1 MTAELKSQSQARSM
15 GGEQNL
21 IVALRIRPMAE
32 DEIIS
37 GAHPAAYKV
46 ENNMVVLL
54 DPADDPD
61 DILRANRSREK
72 QFVFDCTFDGACT
85 QRDVYEATTKVLIP
99 NVTVGYNA
107 TVFAYG
113 PTGAG
118 KTYTMLGTDEEPGIM
133 VQALNDLFLE
143 MRQNTDKAFKVTMSY
158 LEIYNEMI
166 RDLLNPDSGFLELRE
181 DARGNVQVAGIS
193 EVTAK
198 STEEVMGMLIK
209 GNLERTQEPTAAN
222 ATSSRSHAILQVTVK
237 QRSRVKSVMQEVKTG
252 RLFLVDLAGSE
263 RAANTHNR
271 GKRMVEGAH
280 INRSLLALGNCINA
294 LSDKSGPKYI
304 NYRDS
309 KLTRLLKDALGGNC
323 KTVMI
328 AHISPAS
335 SQFEESRNTLV
346 YADRAKHI
354 KTKVR
359 RNVTDVAYHIAQY
372 SNIISELR
380 DEIMRLRSKLTD
392 QSNQRQSVANIQ
404 AVQSEVV
411 ESQRRSDRAEL
422 THFKEQLLTSF
433 KDQIEL
439 RRTLMELNN
448 ASMEISLET
457 NRNQLVI
464 SEYEV
469 DTARRIRNREHS
481 TLTDNK
487 YLEEEKENEAPEGE
501 AVPTVEPV
509 EVRVARDELQV
520 LHDEKH
526 KTERVKATIRRELDT
541 AREKT
546 SKLEEMIPVRIS
558 SADQQEILQL
568 LCKVHQLEIAS
579 LEGQAAGL
587 LRDFQLRHKDMVIT
601 RLQHWRSLADDII
614 TRQRQMLEEHKV
626 EKSAELAKL
635 YELYADE
642 QSSGKVKADDISSFS
657 SIDKIASFSNLH
669 NHSATPKTNE
679 DADYEDSNKVFT
691 RSAKAKQIARAEEFG
706 RLQASDLNLHAT
718 GLGDGG
724 DGLLEGG
731 LPLGLGTSSVSPS
744 RFNVAPSRISYE
756 DRNVINANTRNIAAL
771 AARKRNQAG
780 IVAAR
785 PLYRPLEDDDFDDF
799 GAIALTPSRLAQH
812 NRYME
817 WGVTAGGAAGQF
829 EDTEIESSL
838 PPVRTIGTVGSRR
851 LQEQEEARR
860 RAVRYG
866 ANGNNG
872 GAVGYLEKS
881 RNQARRLDQ
890 HKNQA
895 QRGRGRRKVPP
906 NNNMALRP
914 GKVPDDA
921 STVRSG
927 SPNTISSEKARRTS
941 NGHGGRG
948 KRATSIPN
956 NQWDKNSVSSTPQA
970 RERRS
975 NVNKVLPTIPQYRK
989 GDIAITGTAT
999 GATRF

>member
-1 MTAELKSQSQARSM
+1 
-15 GGEQNL
+15 
-21 IVALRIRPMAE
+21 
-32 DEIIS
+32 
-37 GAHPAAYKV
+37 
-46 ENNMVVLL
+46 
-54 DPADDPD
+54 
-61 DILRANRSREK
+61 
-72 QFVFDCTFDGACT
+72 
-85 QRDVYEATTKVLIP
+85 
-99 NVTVGYNA
+99 
-107 TVFAYG
+107 
-113 PTGAG
+113 
-118 KTYTMLGTDEEPGIM
+118 
-133 VQALNDLFLE
+133 
-143 MRQNTDKAFKVTMSY
+143 
-158 LEIYNEMI
+158 
-166 RDLLNPDSGFLELRE
+166 
-181 DARGNVQVAGIS
+181 
-193 EVTAK
+193 
-198 STEEVMGMLIK
+198 MGMLVK

-237 QRSRVKSVMQEVKTG
+237 QRSRVKSVMQE
-252 RLFLVDLAGSE
+252 
-263 RAANTHNR
+263 
-271 GKRMVEGAH
+271 
-280 INRSLLALGNCINA
+280 
-294 LSDKSGPKYI
+294 
-304 NYRDS
+304 
-309 KLTRLLKDALGGNC
+309 
-323 KTVMI
+323 
-328 AHISPAS
+328 
-335 SQFEESRNTLV
+335 
-346 YADRAKHI
+346 
-354 KTKVR
+354 VR

-469 DTARRIRNREHS
+469 DSARRIRNREQS

-487 YLEEEKENEAPEGE
+487 YLEEEKENEAPEGDTGP
-501 AVPTVEPV
+501 VTEPV

-520 LHDEKH
+520 LHEEKH

-614 TRQRQMLEEHKV
+614 SRQRQMLEEHKV
-626 EKSAELAKL
+626 EKSAELVKL

-642 QSSGKVKADDISSFS
+642 QNSRRVKADDISSFS
-657 SIDKIASFSNLH
+657 SIDKIASFSNL
-669 NHSATPKTNE
+669 NNPSTSPKNSD
-679 DADYEDSNKVFT
+679 DADHEDSNKIFT
-691 RSAKAKQIARAEEFG
+691 RSAKAKQIARAEESR
-706 RLQASDLNLHAT
+706 RLQASDLDLRAAAN
-718 GLGDGG
+718 GDGG

-731 LPLGLGTSSVSPS
+731 LALGLGSSSVSPA
-744 RFNVAPSRISYE
+744 RFAAAPSRISYE

-780 IVAAR
+780 LVAPR
-785 PLYRPLEDDDFDDF
+785 PLYRPLDDDDFDDF
-799 GAIALTPSRLAQH
+799 GNLALTPSRLAQH

-817 WGVTAGGAAGQF
+817 WGVAAGAAAGQF
-829 EDTEIESSL
+829 DDTGVESRL

-860 RAVRYG
+860 HAVRYTG
-866 ANGNNG
+866 PVAVAGSG
-872 GAVGYLEKS
+872 GGYLEKS
-881 RNQARRLDQ
+881 RSQMRRQDQQRSQAG
-890 HKNQA
+890 
-895 QRGRGRRKVPP
+895 RGRGGGGRRKVSTS
-906 NNNMALRP
+906 NHAVLRP
-914 GKVPDDA
+914 GRVPDDA

-927 SPNTISSEKARRTS
+927 TPNTISSEKARRT
-941 NGHGGRG
+941 NNAHGGKG
-948 KRATSIPN
+948 KRAAPVGYNS
-956 NQWDKNSVSSTPQA
+956 QWDKSSVSSTPQA